1 MKSRKE
7 ETKMKKFGL
16 LLAGG
21 IAAIVLLSNLGP
33 MIGLAISVAILYLV
47 FKQFVKSDSTL
58 SKVCWGIIGL
68 IALMASASNIPA
80 IIGIAAAYI
89 LYLVYKKWN
98 QSKTAVIENNDPFA
112 NFEKQWADLNKN

>member
-16 LLAGG
+16 LMAGG
-21 IAAIVLLSNLGP
+21 IAAIVLLTNLGP

-47 FKQFVKSDSTL
+47 FKQFIKEKSTL
-58 SKVCWGIIGL
+58 GKIGWGIIGL

-80 IIGIAAAYI
+80 ILGIAAAYV

-98 QSKTAVIENNDPFA
+98 TSKSVVAEEKDPFG
-112 NFEKQWADLNKN
+112 NFEKQWADINKY